1 MIWKLAGTSGSLSAF
16 SNSSVSLKSY
26 QKVFFLWYMNC
37 SVSWVG
43 SACCQ
48 GVQIPCITISRND
61 TSDCRIMGLNLS
73 DCINT
78 RNDTIKRQHSQSS
91 WLFQKN
97 SKWQLCYIYS
107 STAILITKEKYIFDT
122 RWTLS
127 PIFLHSKCMWIF
139 WINLNLKTEVTLPFC
154 SCILTFRVSS
164 FQFLN

>member
-1 MIWKLAGTSGSLSAF
+1 MEKYSLVMIWKWTGTSGSLSVFAD
-16 SNSSVSLKSY
+16 SSVSLKSY

-48 GVQIPCITISRND
+48 GVQIPRITISRNNI
-61 TSDCRIMGLNLS
+61 SDCRIMGLNLS

-97 SKWQLCYIYS
+97 SKWQLCYISS
-107 STAILITKEKYIFDT
+107 STAIFITKEKIHFWHKMDSIT
-122 RWTLS
+122 NLS
-127 PIFLHSKCMWIF
+127 TFQMHV
-139 WINLNLKTEVTLPFC
+139 N
-154 SCILTFRVSS
+154 ILDKLES
-164 FQFLN
+164 

>member
-1 MIWKLAGTSGSLSAF
+1 MEKYSLVMIWKWAGASDSLGVF

-48 GVQIPCITISRND
+48 GVQIPRITMSRND
-61 TSDCRIMGLNLS
+61 ISDCRIMGLNLS

-78 RNDTIKRQHSQSS
+78 RNDTIKRQCSQSS

-107 STAILITKEKYIFDT
+107 STAVFIIKEKIYFWHKMDSIT
-122 RWTLS
+122 NLS
-127 PIFLHSKCMWIF
+127 TFQMHV
-139 WINLNLKTEVTLPFC
+139 N
-154 SCILTFRVSS
+154 ILDKPES
-164 FQFLN
+164 

>member
-1 MIWKLAGTSGSLSAF
+1 MEKYSLVIIWKWTGTSGSLSAF
-16 SNSSVSLKSY
+16 ANSSVSLKSY

-48 GVQIPCITISRND
+48 GVQIPHITISRND
-61 TSDCRIMGLNLS
+61 ISDCRIMELNLS

-97 SKWQLCYIYS
+97 SKWQLCSIYS
-107 STAILITKEKYIFDT
+107 STAIFITKEKIHFWHKMDSIT
-122 RWTLS
+122 NLS
-127 PIFLHSKCMWIF
+127 TFQMHV
-139 WINLNLKTEVTLPFC
+139 N
-154 SCILTFRVSS
+154 ILDKLES
-164 FQFLN
+164 